1 MNRTLSEKRW
11 KKADLVSWYLQAV
24 PFIKFVSVT
33 GSMSYGTIKPS
44 SDIDIFIIAKTGH
57 IWTCRAF
64 SRSLLKLI
72 GQLRTGSTIAER
84 AGKICPNRYVTDS
97 YLVINPQNSYH
108 AQDYT
113 QMVPM
118 FDVGGLY
125 KKFVIANKW
134 MEKFGYFRPK
144 KTLNLVYSHTLTR
157 IRKILEWALSGK
169 FGEMMEKRYKEKQLV
184 GIAQECPTMN
194 KLNSSIIANDNEIRI
209 HPQERS

>member
-11 KKADLVSWYLQAV
+11 KKADLVSWYLQMV
-24 PFIKFVSVT
+24 PFIRLVAVT

-44 SDIDIFIIAKTGH
+44 SDIDMFIIAKAGR

-64 SRSLLKLI
+64 CRSLLKFI
-72 GQLRTGSTIAER
+72 GQLRTGEAINER
-84 AGKICPNRYVTDS
+84 AGKICPNRFVTNA

-125 KKFVIANKW
+125 QKFIIANKW

-144 KTLNLVYSHTLTR
+144 KALNLVHSHSLTN
-157 IRKILEWALSGK
+157 IRKFLEWALAGK
-169 FGEMMEKRYKEKQLV
+169 FGAMTEKNLREKHLK
-184 GIAQECPTMN
+184 ALN
-194 KLNSSIIANDNEIRI
+194 KKYPNINQPGSSIIANDNEIRI
-209 HPQERS
+209 HPHERS